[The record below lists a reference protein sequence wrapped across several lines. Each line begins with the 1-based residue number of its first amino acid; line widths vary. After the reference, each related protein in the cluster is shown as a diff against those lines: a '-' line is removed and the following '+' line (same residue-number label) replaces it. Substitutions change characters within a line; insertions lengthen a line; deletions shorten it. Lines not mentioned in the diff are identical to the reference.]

1 MHGSS
6 PRGLREHPVL
16 ILGSLFPALGTLHAL
31 TAKGVDCWVCCW
43 ERGVASWSRH
53 ARYVRIPDPRLDDR
67 ATVKCLRT
75 LSKQVG
81 GTPVVV
87 PTDDYY
93 AQALAKH
100 RSDLEDL
107 TIPCVADGGTV
118 ELLVSQ
124 LEFSKWGAANAI
136 SSPRAVQAN
145 SPDISL
151 SLPLVAKP
159 INKSEFRIVAQ
170 KSGEDAADFR
180 FALLETEEQL
190 KRYAQR
196 HFKHLHHIV
205 LQEFIPGTTADM
217 YSVGIYADRNSRVLG
232 TFVGRKIRGYPAMYG
247 NTKLG
252 QNDCVPAAVL
262 DEVNRIVRQLAYR
275 GIAEFEYRR
284 DPRTGHFRLIEINPR
299 CWSWIGVTAFS
310 QSNIPWIAYQDL
322 IGLGTAPVVDNAAPG
337 RLKYVQI
344 MSDCANVFLRYRW
357 DHPAWLLS
365 PRSWWNSL
373 KAERLMIAEFHRGD
387 WPIALVCFAMLCKN
401 ARLLIQRRLKG
412 S

>member
-1 MHGSS
+1 MRGS
-6 PRGLREHPVL
+6 PPNGLRGHSVF
-16 ILGSLFPALGTLHAL
+16 ILGSLFPALGALHAL

-53 ARYVRIPDPRLDDR
+53 ARYVRIPDPRLDDQGMVESLR
-67 ATVKCLRT
+67 AL
-75 LSKQVG
+75 LKQVG
-81 GTPVVV
+81 GTPVVI

-100 RSDLEDL
+100 RSELDDVA
-107 TIPCVADGGTV
+107 IPCVADRGTV

-136 SSPRAVQAN
+136 SSPRAARAN
-145 SPDISL
+145 DPDFAL
-151 SLPLVAKP
+151 PLPLVAKP
-159 INKSEFRIVAQ
+159 INKSDFRIIAQ
-170 KSGEDAADFR
+170 QSGKDAADFR
-180 FALLETEEQL
+180 FALLTTKEQFNFY
-190 KRYAQR
+190 KER
-196 HFKHLHHIV
+196 HSCYLDHIV
-205 LQEFIPGTTADM
+205 FQEFIPGNTADM
-217 YSVGIYADRNSRVLG
+217 YSIGIYADRSSEILG
-232 TFVGRKIRGYPAMYG
+232 LFVGRKLRGYPAMYG

-252 QNDCVPAAVL
+252 QNDWVPTAVVN
-262 DEVNRIVRQLAYR
+262 EVRRIVRQLAYT

-284 DPRTGHFRLIEINPR
+284 DPRTGDFRLIEINPR

-310 QSNIPWIAYQDL
+310 EVNIPWIAYQDL
-322 IGLGTAPVVDNAAPG
+322 IGLRPAPVVDNASPG

-357 DHPAWLLS
+357 DHPAWLLG
-365 PRSWWNSL
+365 PRSWWSSL
-373 KAERLMIAEFHRGD
+373 KAERLMVAEFHRGD

-401 ARLLIQRRLKG
+401 AGLLIQRRLKR